1 MSSMVFKDL
10 NRRFILPLGVL
21 GVITLPAWG
30 NLNFIKDNTL
40 FNHTVTPIEKV
51 EADSEEFQKI
61 ISNHEDWKDQI
72 DYDSSKYNVRY
83 TFNEELESF
92 IKKQLTLYRPDFTSV
107 VVVDNETGNILAA
120 VDYGRRKKVF
130 GRDLSFS
137 NTHPAASI
145 FKVITAADLLENT
158 HVKTD
163 TEFTFSGR
171 STTLYKHQLVA
182 PNGRRLRWARTIDLE
197 KAFASSNNVI
207 FGRSAIENLT
217 PAGLKKMAERFGFN
231 KKIIEGVDL
240 KPSTFNL
247 AKDQYNLAEYSSGL
261 NRQTVMSPV
270 HGAVIASIIANGG
283 VLKYPRVIDSLEGIS
298 DNKIIYPPI
307 KKDEVV
313 LTPRTAED
321 MRTLFLATVTRGTA
335 RSSFKRSKRLL
346 DKFEIGGK
354 TGSITGGTPHGKRD
368 WFVSYAKST
377 EDKSDKGIS
386 ICVMIVNQKKW
397 YIKSPLLAK
406 NIIEYYYSHISPIKG
421 KNHE

>member
-1 MSSMVFKDL
+1 
-10 NRRFILPLGVL
+10 
-21 GVITLPAWG
+21 
-30 NLNFIKDNTL
+30 
-40 FNHTVTPIEKV
+40 
-51 EADSEEFQKI
+51 
-61 ISNHEDWKDQI
+61 
-72 DYDSSKYNVRY
+72 
-83 TFNEELESF
+83 
-92 IKKQLTLYRPDFTSV
+92 
-107 VVVDNETGNILAA
+107 
-120 VDYGRRKKVF
+120 
-130 GRDLSFS
+130 
-137 NTHPAASI
+137 
-145 FKVITAADLLENT
+145 
-158 HVKTD
+158 
-163 TEFTFSGR
+163 
-171 STTLYKHQLVA
+171 
-182 PNGRRLRWARTIDLE
+182 
-197 KAFASSNNVI
+197 
-207 FGRSAIENLT
+207 
-217 PAGLKKMAERFGFN
+217 
-231 KKIIEGVDL
+231 
-240 KPSTFNL
+240 
-247 AKDQYNLAEYSSGL
+247 
-261 NRQTVMSPV
+261 MSPV